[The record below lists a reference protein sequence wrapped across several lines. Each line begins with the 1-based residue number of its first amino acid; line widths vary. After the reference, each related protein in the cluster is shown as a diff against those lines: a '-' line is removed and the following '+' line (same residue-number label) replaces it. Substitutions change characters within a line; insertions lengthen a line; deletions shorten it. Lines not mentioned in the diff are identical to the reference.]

1 MGVVVLFVI
10 LGIGTPLLYWLVQ
23 WIAREPC
30 DLCGSR
36 AHCDPLKGFKLCK
49 RCTHVAETSSL
60 PIGDLIAQGLAN
72 KASQES
78 AARLARSI
86 TNINNLAVVV
96 VVAIAA
102 WMVPG
107 SVWQSLIPKTPL
119 PITVDARESA
129 VVRGTV
135 LQLANQKEQ
144 EITVRVDLQGNGRP
158 KQDAVPI
165 KISPNGAVEIGWAEG
180 FDFKIGDRVVF
191 THPLHHELVY
201 ILK

>member
-1 MGVVVLFVI
+1 MGVVVLFAVVST
-10 LGIGTPLLYWLVQ
+10 GTVLFCWLVQ
-23 WIAREPC
+23 RIARDPC

-49 RCTHVAETSSL
+49 RCTRVAETSSL
-60 PIGDLIAQGLAN
+60 PIGDLIAQGLAT

-158 KQDAVPI
+158 KQI
-165 KISPNGAVEIGWAEG
+165 KISPNGAVEIGRAEG
-180 FDFKIGDRVVF
+180 FDFKTGDRVVF

-201 ILK
+201 ILQ

>member
-1 MGVVVLFVI
+1 MGVVVLFAVVST
-10 LGIGTPLLYWLVQ
+10 GTVLFCWLVQ
-23 WIAREPC
+23 RIARDPC

-49 RCTHVAETSSL
+49 RCTRVAETSSL
-60 PIGDLIAQGLAN
+60 PIGDLIAQGLAT
-72 KASQES
+72 KASLES

-107 SVWQSLIPKTPL
+107 SVWQSLKTPL

-158 KQDAVPI
+158 KQDAKPI

-201 ILK
+201 ILQ